1 MVELYAS
8 TALTSIF
15 VRASDDRALRTTVL
29 QRLSKALFKLKDGL
43 SVVAPAKKHQKASIK
58 GRNQYKNQ
66 PKIQMRSVQASIL

>member
-29 QRLSKALFKLKDGL
+29 QRLSKALFRLKDGF
-43 SVVAPAKKHQKASIK
+43 SVVAPVKNHKTSIK

-66 PKIQMRSVQASIL
+66 TVATWYAS